1 MIGRL
6 RGVLLEKHL
15 TEIQL
20 DVNGV
25 IYELQ
30 VPMST
35 LYQLPDSGQSLE
47 LHTHLV
53 IREDAHSLYG
63 FATLAEKKLFRH
75 LIKVSGVGPKLAL
88 TILSGMAADD
98 FARTVTMNDI
108 DALVRLPGVGKKTA
122 ERLIIE
128 MRDKLEQWS
137 SDITD
142 STTVSGKNQS
152 QSFSQEAEAALVTLG
167 YKPAEAGKIVAQIL
181 KTHND
186 IQDSEALIRLALK
199 SMV

>member
-35 LYQLPDSGQSLE
+35 LYQLPDSGQNLE